1 MRLKDKIALV
11 TGASQGIGE
20 AIARRLASEGALTV
34 CAARNAEKLASLVA
48 AIKAQG
54 HAAEALTLD
63 VADAAAIGPAVKGV
77 LERHGRLDILVNN
90 AGITEDNLILRMSKD
105 AWDRVLATNLTGV
118 FLLTQ
123 AAVKA
128 MVRNRYG
135 RVVNITSVVALMGNA
150 GQANYAAAKAG
161 LVGLTKSLARELG
174 SRNITV
180 NAVAPGFIQTA
191 MTDKMT
197 DAARQALTSQI
208 PLERLGA
215 PGDIASAVAYLASDE
230 TSYVTGHVLNVS
242 GGIYM

>member
-20 AIARRLASEGALTV
+20 AIARRLAAEGALTV
-34 CAARNAEKLASLVA
+34 CAARSAEKLANLVA
-48 AIKAQG
+48 AIAADG
-54 HAAEALTLD
+54 HRAEVLTLD
-63 VADAAAIGPAVKGV
+63 VSDAAAIGAAVKGL

-128 MVRNRYG
+128 MVRSRYG
-135 RVVNITSVVALMGNA
+135 RIVNITSVVGLMGNA

-191 MTDKMT
+191 MTDRMT
-197 DAARQALTSQI
+197 EAARQALTSQI
-208 PLERLGA
+208 PLERLGQ
-215 PGDIASAVAYLASDE
+215 PGDVASAVAYLASEDA
-230 TSYVTGHVLNVS
+230 SYVTGHVLNVS